1 MMSRARDCA
10 APEPPFVTGSNG
22 SKAEVRRPAVVFSGA
37 EVLVAVLYNLA
48 D

>member
-1 MMSRARDCA
+1 MSQKG
-10 APEPPFVTGSNG
+10 P
-22 SKAEVRRPAVVFSGA
+22 KAEVHRPAVVFSGA